1 MSQSD
6 NEPRVE
12 TTIGGEERKTDDANT
27 SDYGHKRKSD
37 DDGHYSSKRSNSG
50 SKSNEVHIKFLIPSS
65 VAGSIIGRGGDRI
78 AQIQNDANVRVKM
91 SKANDYYPDTNERV
105 CLVIGTIQAI
115 LTAFRLICEKINEKC
130 ENQKRSESDLHDRL
144 NVIKLIIPNNTAG
157 FLIGKGGS
165 FVKQIKE
172 DSGAFVQISSKTTDL
187 PERIVTIEGS
197 HDKRFKALDIVVN
210 KIADD
215 PLHNSVPNLNYS
227 DYMNQPSQDFGH
239 QSLPASSNDIS
250 SMANYLAGLNNL
262 ALLIINCGGAYHMT
276 ADNLKNSLRNA
287 GYSSA
292 VSQDIIDAL
301 TVLLKYGLITKTPPA
316 SLLES
321 VQSGAAMPNLA
332 NVLSNIVSS
341 ISTMASNNSQ
351 RSSSSYN
358 GRPSSTK
365 RK

>member
-1 MSQSD
+1 MSQAEAQPKLEATSGHETHV
-6 NEPRVE
+6 EPSP
-12 TTIGGEERKTDDANT
+12 GEHAGKRKPDDDSRHSAKRANT
-27 SDYGHKRKSD
+27 ASR
-37 DDGHYSSKRSNSG
+37 SS
-50 SKSNEVHIKFLIPSS
+50 EVHIKFLIPSS

-105 CLVIGTIQAI
+105 CLVIGSIDAV
-115 LTAFRLICEKINEKC
+115 LKAFGLICEKINEKC
-130 ENQKRSESDLHDRL
+130 ENQKRNESDLHDRL
-144 NVIKLIIPNNTAG
+144 NLIKLVIPNNTAG

-187 PERIVTIEGS
+187 PERTVTIEGS

-215 PLHNSVPNLNYS
+215 PLHNSVPNLNYADFGS
-227 DYMNQPSQDFGH
+227 QPAPQDFGQ

-276 ADNLKNSLRNA
+276 PDNLKNSLRNA

-292 VSQDIIDAL
+292 ASQEIIDAL
-301 TVLLKYGLITKTPPA
+301 TILLKYGLITKTAPA

-321 VQSGAAMPNLA
+321 VQSGAAMPSLA

-341 ISTMASNNSQ
+341 ISTMASNNQ
-351 RSSSSYN
+351 RPSSYN
-358 GRPSSTK
+358 GRASSAK

>member
-1 MSQSD
+1 MNQTD
-6 NEPRVE
+6 NEARYDSSY
-12 TTIGGEERKTDDANT
+12 GGHDSEHGSTDHSN
-27 SDYGHKRKSD
+27 KRKSD
-37 DDGHYSSKRSNSG
+37 DDSSYHSSKRCNSS
-50 SKSNEVHIKFLIPSS
+50 SKSGEVHIKFLIPSS

-91 SKANDYYPDTNERV
+91 SKANDYYPNTNERV
-105 CLVIGTIQAI
+105 CLVIGTIEAVLQ
-115 LTAFRLICEKINEKC
+115 AFRLICEKINEKC
-130 ENQKRSESDLHDRL
+130 ENQKRSESELHERL
-144 NVIKLIIPNNTAG
+144 NLIKLVIPNNTAG
-157 FLIGKGGS
+157 FLIGRGGS

-197 HDKRFKALDIVVN
+197 HEKRFKALDIVVN

-215 PLHNSVPNLNYS
+215 PLHNSVTNLNYS
-227 DYMNQPSQDFGH
+227 DYMGHQSSQDFGN
-239 QSLPASSNDIS
+239 QSLSASSNDIS

-262 ALLIINCGGAYHMT
+262 ALLIINCGGAFHMT
-276 ADNLKNSLRNA
+276 PDNLKNALRNA

-292 VSQDIIDAL
+292 SSQEIIEAL
-301 TVLLKYGLITKTPPA
+301 NVLLRYGLITKTPPA

-341 ISTMASNNSQ
+341 ISTMASNNQRQSSAYNG
-351 RSSSSYN
+351 RSSSSA
-358 GRPSSTK
+358 K